1 MAGIEEQ
8 LDRVERNVADALTAT
23 AEMGASVPATANSDN
38 LGTLIRSIPRSGGGA
53 TSWNDLTDK
62 PFYSEMGIVEILP
75 ETTIE
80 LDPEYGEGFGLDIFD
95 VQAGT
100 TCIVKWNGTEYNCVA
115 QPFDMEGIPAVV
127 LGNLGAMTGGDLT
140 GEPFVLM
147 FLDAEAAAML
157 GAGFGV
163 YALDGSESV
172 TLSISAESEVVHKMD
187 EKYLPSYAVLY
198 VEEIANGYLYKTADT
213 SDENNRI
220 TSAELKSLWLGGR
233 KFFVCA
239 PMIDGSGNFM
249 GYYWLNSFV
258 LMDYGVFCQLIYENK
273 IAFYPAEYEG

>member
-1 MAGIEEQ
+1 
-8 LDRVERNVADALTAT
+8 
-23 AEMGASVPATANSDN
+23 MGVVVGDVGFMENGEPV
-38 LGTLIRSIPRSGGGA
+38 SG
-53 TSWNDLTDK
+53 D
-62 PFYSEMGIVEILP
+62 PFII
-75 ETTIE
+75 IE
-80 LDPEYGEGFGLDIFD
+80 LNDANVEELGVP
-95 VQAGT
+95 
-100 TCIVKWNGTEYNCVA
+100 
-115 QPFDMEGIPAVV
+115 VV
-127 LGNLGAMTGGDLT
+127 FM
-140 GEPFVLM
+140 
-147 FLDAEAAAML
+147 
-157 GAGFGV
+157 
-163 YALDGSESV
+163 ALDGSESV
-172 TLSISAESEVVHKMD
+172 ALSVIGEVVHKID
-187 EKYLPSYAVLY
+187 DKYLPSYAVLY